1 MCLFWSSDYNHNDRK
16 TIKIHAIKKI
26 MQDRLYNLLMQKDE
40 ITWQSIIYDLV
51 RTGEMDPWDIDVSVL
66 SKRYLETLKTLKEA
80 HFLISGKVVLAAA
93 ILLRIKSDKL
103 VTEKI
108 ANLDSQ
114 LFSQGEIED
123 LDNFEDNIER
133 IKLLG
138 NPRLTIK
145 TPLARKRK
153 VSLNDL
159 MGALQ
164 RALEVDQRRTLK
176 RLREEEH
183 LSKVKIPEKK
193 VDISVLIK
201 ELYTKISDLF
211 SKKPTLT
218 FSELV
223 PGGRR
228 EDKIITFIPMLHL
241 VNHGKIDIEQKE
253 HFGEIDIIKL

>member
-1 MCLFWSSDYNHNDRK
+1 
-16 TIKIHAIKKI
+16 

-138 NPRLTIK
+138 NESKIDNQDTI
-145 TPLARKRK
+145 
-153 VSLNDL
+153 
-159 MGALQ
+159 G
-164 RALEVDQRRTLK
+164 
-176 RLREEEH
+176 
-183 LSKVKIPEKK
+183 EKK
-193 VDISVLIK
+193 K
-201 ELYTKISDLF
+201 G
-211 SKKPTLT
+211 
-218 FSELV
+218 FSE
-223 PGGRR
+223 
-228 EDKIITFIPMLHL
+228 
-241 VNHGKIDIEQKE
+241 
-253 HFGEIDIIKL
+253 